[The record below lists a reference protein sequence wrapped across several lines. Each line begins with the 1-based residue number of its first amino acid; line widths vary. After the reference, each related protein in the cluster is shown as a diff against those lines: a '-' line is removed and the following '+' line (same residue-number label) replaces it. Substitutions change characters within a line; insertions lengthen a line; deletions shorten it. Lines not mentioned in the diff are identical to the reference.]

1 MNSADCK
8 AEFRVEKADL
18 PPLTDALHIPAEF
31 QRSICDSLEGLCV
44 LLRRTSFLCRFSD
57 MIQCFP
63 RPVSVLSLISNEVT
77 DFIYDNHC
85 DLVSQWNRD
94 ILSWV
99 ALQQCAETISRKG
112 SLLNN
117 WFGFIDAP
125 EIFIASIS
133 LRKAQ
138 NEYKRTKTRIYS
150 RFLHTVKTSLLRS
163 APRLDDLAPD
173 VQPQTEIK
181 RHFRAPSPSRK
192 LSVLN

>member
-1 MNSADCK
+1 MSK
-8 AEFRVEKADL
+8 RLVEIYFCLAIQSTRLWTKNLFHYTTVIVQKNPDFNRTLFSINKTWIQLTAKPNFELKRQTFL
-18 PPLTDALHIPAEF
+18 PLHIPAAF

-44 LLRRTSFLCRFSD
+44 LLRRTSYLCRFSD
-57 MIQCFP
+57 MIQCFA
-63 RPVSVLSLISNEVT
+63 RQVSVLSLISNEVT

-85 DLVSQWNRD
+85 DLVAQWNRD

-133 LRKAQ
+133 LRKST
-138 NEYKRTKTRIYS
+138 KR
-150 RFLHTVKTSLLRS
+150 V
-163 APRLDDLAPD
+163 
-173 VQPQTEIK
+173 
-181 RHFRAPSPSRK
+181 
-192 LSVLN
+192 